1 MYFADKNTSRRG
13 DIDANTTSSGG
24 WHRRSIFALFAAVA
38 ANSVGMSYAQEFPSR
53 PVQIIVPYAAGGGN
67 DILARAIGQE
77 LTQVWHSG
85 VVIDNRG
92 GAGGNIGAQLAARA
106 EPDGHTLVIIN
117 NAFTLNPYIYKN
129 VPFDLQK
136 DFTPI
141 TLVADSPFIVVVNKD
156 TPVGSI
162 QELIEYAKARPG
174 ELNYGTPG
182 VGTPQHAATELFK
195 ALTHTDMT
203 HVPYRGTGP
212 SVIGLLGNEVQVMFA
227 TPASVEPFLRSG
239 DFRALGVTSGER
251 AKTFPDLPTVAEA
264 GVAGYDIGI
273 WWGMAAPAGI
283 PPELLGTLHKAIATA
298 VGSEKVRAS
307 LAAQGVIPRASSPE
321 EFAELIRSDLVRS
334 KDIVATANI
343 APQ

>member
-1 MYFADKNTSRRG
+1 MSFTDTDTSRQG
-13 DIDANTTSSGG
+13 NIGVSTTHSGG
-24 WHRRSIFALFAAVA
+24 WRRRTIVALFAAVA
-38 ANSVGMSYAQEFPSR
+38 ANAVNMSYAQEFPTR

-67 DILARAIGQE
+67 DILARVIGQE
-77 LTQVWHSG
+77 LAQAWQSG

-106 EPDGHTLVIIN
+106 APDGHTLVIIN

-141 TLVADSPFIVVVNKD
+141 TLVADSPFIIVVNKE

-195 ALTHTDMT
+195 SSHPHGHDPCPLPRHRPIGDRPPRQRGAG
-203 HVPYRGTGP
+203 HVCDAGFG
-212 SVIGLLGNEVQVMFA
+212 
-227 TPASVEPFLRSG
+227 
-239 DFRALGVTSGER
+239 RALYS
-251 AKTFPDLPTVAEA
+251 
-264 GVAGYDIGI
+264 
-273 WWGMAAPAGI
+273 
-283 PPELLGTLHKAIATA
+283 LG
-298 VGSEKVRAS
+298 
-307 LAAQGVIPRASSPE
+307 
-321 EFAELIRSDLVRS
+321 
-334 KDIVATANI
+334 
-343 APQ
+343 